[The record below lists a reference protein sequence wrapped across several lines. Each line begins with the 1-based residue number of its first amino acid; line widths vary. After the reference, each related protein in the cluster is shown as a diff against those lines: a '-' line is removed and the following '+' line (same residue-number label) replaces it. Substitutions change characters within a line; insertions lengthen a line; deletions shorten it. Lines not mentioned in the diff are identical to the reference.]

1 MTYRR
6 SLTRTALFAVVYA
19 IAMAIGRLTVMDSAN
34 MSLVWPAAGVAAI
47 WFCAQR
53 RAPARWADV
62 VALAV
67 VTVVVNMATGAT
79 APMTVVFTAANLTQ
93 ATVFMYTI
101 GRSRPHLL
109 GAGGTEPLRSPRD
122 LWGLLTCAFAATITG
137 AVVGRAGTW
146 LLTGAYTWSATFV
159 WLARNTTSVLLI
171 GAAGICLGPAYTRW
185 RHGTAVRPGSM
196 PRRRVAECAALILC
210 SAVAYL
216 AGFAYSRGLP
226 LAFLM
231 IAVTVWAGAR
241 FRASFVVLHSLVA
254 GITVMS
260 FTLHGTGPFAE
271 IPSPADRAVVA
282 QLFVAMIV
290 VVGLSLA
297 LGRDERDALMAELA
311 ADRAELAVQR
321 ERASQR
327 AELLRA
333 IIDSTADG
341 LAVVDENGQ
350 VVLRN
355 RAAKRL
361 LGDYLN
367 PGDTMAGPAHYG
379 LFHLDGTPLAAEE
392 MAHVRVLAGEDYGD
406 ADLLIRNQSLPD
418 GRILNIRATTCENGD
433 GTRSA
438 VVLFHDVTAERRH
451 RDELANFAGVVAHDL
466 LNPVT
471 TVEGWS
477 DAAGESLAEAP
488 DHPAVRDARGELR
501 RVTRAAVRMRTL
513 IDGLLA
519 FTTARDA
526 AMRMVPVDLA
536 EVVTEV
542 TIARLD
548 NAIAAGRPAPRFT
561 VRDLPTVLADPV
573 LLRQLLDN
581 LIGNAIKYTA
591 ADVTPNL
598 TITAERNEDMIRVRI
613 TDNGIGIPPGQHEAI
628 FGDFHRAHRSGPYA
642 GTGLGLGI
650 CKRIVERH
658 GGTIAAEDVPG
669 GGSRFSFTVPA
680 ATSTHETE
688 RVADSAQLR

>member
-6 SLTRTALFAVVYA
+6 SLARTAVFAVA
-19 IAMAIGRLTVMDSAN
+19 FTIATAAGRLTVLDSGHL
-34 MSLVWPAAGVAAI
+34 SLVWPAAGVAAI

-62 VALAV
+62 LALSLA
-67 VTVVVNMATGAT
+67 TMAVNMATGAS
-79 APMTVVFTAANLTQ
+79 ALMAAAFVAANLTQ
-93 ATVFMYTI
+93 AAVFAHLI
-101 GRSRPHLL
+101 GRWRPDLW
-109 GAGGTEPLRSPRD
+109 GGGGTEPLRRPRD
-122 LWGLLTCAFAATITG
+122 LWGLVAATSAATVAAAVLGFTSIWLITDRFSW
-137 AVVGRAGTW
+137 AA
-146 LLTGAYTWSATFV
+146 LAA
-159 WLARNTTSVLLI
+159 WLARNAVAVLLL
-171 GAAGICLGPAYTRW
+171 GAAGICLGHAYQRW
-185 RHGTAVRPGSM
+185 RAGTTGPPRL
-196 PRRRVAECAALILC
+196 PRRRAAEYAALLLC
-210 SAVAYL
+210 SALAYL
-216 AGFAYSRGLP
+216 AGFAYNRGLP

-241 FRASFVVLHSLVA
+241 FTALFVVLHSLLA
-254 GITVMS
+254 GTVVMA

-271 IPSPADRAVVA
+271 IPGHADRAVVA
-282 QLFVAMIV
+282 QLFVAMV
-290 VVGLSLA
+290 VVIGLSLA
-297 LGRDERDALMAELA
+297 LGREERDVLLAELA

-341 LAVVDENGQ
+341 LAVIDDSGR

-355 RAAKRL
+355 PAARRL
-361 LGDYLN
+361 LGDQIS
-367 PGDTMAGPAHYG
+367 PGERVVGAAHFG
-379 LFHLDGTPLAAEE
+379 LCHLDGTPMSDDE
-392 MAHVRVLAGEDYGD
+392 MAHNRALAGHDFD
-406 ADLLIRNQSLPD
+406 DVDLLIRNARVPD
-418 GRILNIRATTCENGD
+418 GRILNVRATTLDNGD

-477 DAAGESLAEAP
+477 DAARESLAEAP
-488 DHPAVRDARGELR
+488 DHEAVRHARDELA
-501 RVTRAAVRMRTL
+501 RVYRAAVRMRAL

-519 FTTARDA
+519 YTTARDA
-526 AMRMVPVDLA
+526 AMQMVPVDLA
-536 EVVTEV
+536 EMVTEV

-548 NAIAAGRPAPRFT
+548 NAIAAGRPRPRFA
-561 VRDLPTVLADPV
+561 VRDLPVVLADPV

-581 LIGNAIKYTA
+581 LIGNAIKYTDA
-591 ADVTPNL
+591 AVTPAL
-598 TITAERNEDMIRVRI
+598 TITAERDEDMIRVRI
-613 TDNGIGIPPGQHEAI
+613 TDNGIGIPAGQHEAI
-628 FGDFHRAHRSGPYA
+628 FGDFHRAHRTGPYA

-658 GGTIAAEDVPG
+658 GGTITAEDAPG
-669 GGSRFSFTVPA
+669 GGSSFTFTVPA
-680 ATSTHETE
+680 VVSAREPE
-688 RVADSAQLR
+688 RVADPAPLR